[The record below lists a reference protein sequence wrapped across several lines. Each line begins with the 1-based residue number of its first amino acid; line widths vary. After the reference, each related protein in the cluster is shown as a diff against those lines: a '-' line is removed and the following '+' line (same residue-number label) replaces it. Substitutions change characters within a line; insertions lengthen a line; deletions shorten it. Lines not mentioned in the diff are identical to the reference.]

1 MNKEL
6 YGIQKAPEEFEDPE
20 DLINEIPLYVL
31 NEEMNPYDVP
41 ANGKYAFV
49 LILGLITGISTA
61 LVLFVAN
68 KYRYNPGT

>member
-1 MNKEL
+1 
-6 YGIQKAPEEFEDPE
+6 
-20 DLINEIPLYVL
+20 
-31 NEEMNPYDVP
+31 MNPYDVP